1 MFPRVTAILVVQHGG
16 DRLRE
21 TLDAL
26 AAQRRTPDALAVVLM
41 RPDQATRDAVASAH
55 PSHVVQ
61 VEEPL
66 PFGEAVRAVERLLDP
81 PASDADSLWLLAED
95 TAPEPGALAALVGTL
110 ETAKSVAVAGPKLA
124 GWDAPERIVA
134 FGRTLT
140 RFGRSVPLVDGEL
153 DQGQHDGLSDV
164 LGVDPAAMLVR
175 HAVFRS
181 LEGFDPALPAADD
194 ALDFCVRAR
203 LAGHRVEAVPAAR
216 VRFAGAGVAGQAMAS
231 GGRAARRRAREARAE
246 ELHRRLAYAPAAI
259 VPLHWL
265 SLLPLALLRS
275 VRLLLTKAPGA
286 IGGEF
291 RAALR
296 AMATPGRVA
305 RSRRVLRRERTAPW
319 SSIAPLRMQS
329 DELRHRRQHA
339 AEERRERARGRVEEL
354 QFLGTGGGW
363 LLLGA
368 VAASVVLFLWLVGAG
383 GVGGGALLPLS
394 SDLGELWRNAAY
406 GWRDVGPGFVGA
418 ADPFSGVLAVLGSA
432 AFWAPSAAV
441 TAVWLAAIPAAA
453 LGAWFAASRLSERGS
468 LRVAAGI
475 VWGLAPTFLTALAD
489 GRPGPVLAHV
499 LLPWLA
505 FAVFGAATSW
515 AAAATASLL
524 FAAVVACAP
533 SLAPALLLGWIL
545 ALAVSGRASVR
556 LIGIPLPALALALPL
571 IVEQVGRGTP
581 LSLLADPGLPV
592 GSATPTTWQLALGQ
606 PVAGW
611 GGWETAFGGAASA
624 LVPAP
629 VILAVLLA
637 PLAIAAVAAVA
648 APRLRP
654 ALLALAVAAVGF
666 ATAVGATAVAVA
678 AAGDAAVPLWTGAG
692 LSLAWLGLVL
702 AAVLAI
708 DALPRGTAIG
718 ATVVSLGAVAAV
730 LPLLVAIATA
740 AVAVHPAGER
750 TVPAFVAAEAETDP
764 RVTTLEIQPLD
775 DGGIRATLERGTGA
789 TLDAQSTLAQTDE
802 ELTQAEEELATLAGN
817 LASRSGFDADA
828 AISEFGVSF
837 VLLQPPGSALVDDR
851 EALAAGERARVAL
864 DENPALVAVGETD
877 FGTLWRF
884 VAAEADAPAAAI
896 PEDAGAPWALWITIG
911 QLLVVGSAL
920 LLSIPTGAG
929 REPDRTPRPT
939 RGARGRGRP
948 RPPVAEAAEDTPPEG
963 SSPGE
968 SPPEHSATAT
978 GTEPEP
984 SPEPEPEPSSEPE
997 SDTEPAPT
1005 ATRGGDDARES

>member
-533 SLAPALLLGWIL
+533 SLAPALLLGWIV

-678 AAGDAAVPLWTGAG
+678 AAGDA
-692 LSLAWLGLVL
+692 
-702 AAVLAI
+702 
-708 DALPRGTAIG
+708 
-718 ATVVSLGAVAAV
+718 
-730 LPLLVAIATA
+730 
-740 AVAVHPAGER
+740 
-750 TVPAFVAAEAETDP
+750 
-764 RVTTLEIQPLD
+764 
-775 DGGIRATLERGTGA
+775 
-789 TLDAQSTLAQTDE
+789 
-802 ELTQAEEELATLAGN
+802 
-817 LASRSGFDADA
+817 
-828 AISEFGVSF
+828 
-837 VLLQPPGSALVDDR
+837 
-851 EALAAGERARVAL
+851 
-864 DENPALVAVGETD
+864 
-877 FGTLWRF
+877 
-884 VAAEADAPAAAI
+884 
-896 PEDAGAPWALWITIG
+896 
-911 QLLVVGSAL
+911 
-920 LLSIPTGAG
+920 
-929 REPDRTPRPT
+929 
-939 RGARGRGRP
+939 
-948 RPPVAEAAEDTPPEG
+948 
-963 SSPGE
+963 
-968 SPPEHSATAT
+968 
-978 GTEPEP
+978 
-984 SPEPEPEPSSEPE
+984 
-997 SDTEPAPT
+997 
-1005 ATRGGDDARES
+1005 